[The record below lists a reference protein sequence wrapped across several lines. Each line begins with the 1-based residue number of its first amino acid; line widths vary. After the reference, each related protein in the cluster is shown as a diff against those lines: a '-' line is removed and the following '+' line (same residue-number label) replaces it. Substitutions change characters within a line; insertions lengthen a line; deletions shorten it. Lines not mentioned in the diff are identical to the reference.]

1 MFLDVPNA
9 FIQKTIPPKKDDK
22 EREIIKTTDVI
33 VDVLVELDSDM
44 YRKHMVFENGKKV
57 IYVVV
62 LIKICG
68 MPLSAI
74 LL

>member
-22 EREIIKTTDVI
+22 EREIIKTTYVI

-57 IYVVV
+57 IYVV
-62 LIKICG
+62 L
-68 MPLSAI
+68 LRAI
-74 LL
+74 Y